1 MPAYHKKYTTL
12 VIPIHHNKYT
22 TTLVVGSYYHPHYV
36 MVTTPTILWQLP
48 LLCYVIML
56 CYYVML

>member
-22 TTLVVGSYYHPHYV
+22 TTLVVGSYYHPYYV
-36 MVTTPTILWQLP
+36 MVPTPTILLQAFFSMVTTPTMLW
-48 LLCYVIML
+48 
-56 CYYVML
+56 